1 MLDQK
6 KITLVLK
13 IEELDEANDAFELAL
28 FEIKNWLKSKP
39 LLHLTAKSKLKR
51 LEELKT
57 IEHYFV
63 ESQNELIFESF
74 PKEKVEQFSVT
85 QWWKT
90 FQSFQ
95 TKWYKLVFDAIS
107 PSELIDLISFYF
119 YQKIIFCELIQL
131 QGVTNEEVVF
141 GVESDWMVLEQGFQK
156 IEKLGLNSFTEIQKN
171 EMHFEHRFL
180 LELKRLSLLPKYLKN
195 QD

>member
-1 MLDQK
+1 MSEVKVKL
-6 KITLVLK
+6 ILK

-28 FEIKNWLKSKP
+28 FEIKNWLKTKP
-39 LLHLTAKSKLKR
+39 LLQLTAKSKLKR

-63 ESQNELIFESF
+63 ESKKEVIFESF
-74 PKEKVEQFSVT
+74 PKEKVAQFTIT
-85 QWWKT
+85 QWWKSV
-90 FQSFQ
+90 QLFQ
-95 TKWYKLVFDAIS
+95 TNWYKMVFDATS
-107 PSELIDLISFYF
+107 PSELIGLISFYF
-119 YQKIIFCELIQL
+119 YQKNIFCEIIQL
-131 QGVTNEEVVF
+131 QEIISDEVVF

-156 IEKLGLNSFTEIQKN
+156 VEKRVLNSFNDIQKN
-171 EMHFEHRFL
+171 EKHFDQKFL

>member
-1 MLDQK
+1 MSEEKVKL
-6 KITLVLK
+6 ILK

-28 FEIKNWLKSKP
+28 FDIKNWLKTKP
-39 LLHLTAKSKLKR
+39 LLQLTAKSKLKR

-57 IEHYFV
+57 IEHFFL
-63 ESQNELIFESF
+63 ESQKEAIFESF
-74 PKEKVEQFSVT
+74 PKEKVVLFSMKE
-85 QWWKT
+85 WWKS

-95 TKWYKLVFDAIS
+95 TKWYKMVFDAVS

-119 YQKIIFCELIQL
+119 YQKNIFCEIIQL
-131 QGVTNEEVVF
+131 QGVTNNEVVF

-156 IEKLGLNSFTEIQKN
+156 VEKLGLISFKDIQKN
-171 EMHFEHRFL
+171 EKHFNQKFL

>member
-1 MLDQK
+1 MSEEKVKL
-6 KITLVLK
+6 ILT

-28 FEIKNWLKSKP
+28 FDIKNWLKTKP

-57 IEHYFV
+57 IEHFFV
-63 ESQNELIFESF
+63 ESQKEAIFESF
-74 PKEKVEQFSVT
+74 PKEKVVLFSMT
-85 QWWKT
+85 EWWKS
-90 FQSFQ
+90 FQLFQ
-95 TKWYKLVFDAIS
+95 TKWYKLVFDSSS
-107 PSELIDLISFYF
+107 PSELMDLISFYF
-119 YQKIIFCELIQL
+119 YQKNIFCEIIQL
-131 QGVTNEEVVF
+131 QGITNNEVVF

-156 IEKLGLNSFTEIQKN
+156 VEKLCLNLFKDIQKN
-171 EMHFEHRFL
+171 EKHFDQKFL

>member
-1 MLDQK
+1 MSEEKVKL
-6 KITLVLK
+6 ILS
-13 IEELDEANDAFELAL
+13 IEELDDANDAFELAL
-28 FEIKNWLKSKP
+28 FEIKNWLKTKP
-39 LLHLTAKSKLKR
+39 LLQLTAKAKLKR

-57 IEHYFV
+57 IEHFFV
-63 ESQNELIFESF
+63 ESQKVAIFESF
-74 PKEKVEQFSVT
+74 PKDKVAQFSMT
-85 QWWKT
+85 QWWKS

-95 TKWYKLVFDAIS
+95 TKWYKMVFDAVS

-119 YQKIIFCELIQL
+119 YQKNIFCKSIQL
-131 QGVTNEEVVF
+131 QEITCNEVVF

-156 IEKLGLNSFTEIQKN
+156 VEKLDLNSFNEIQKN
-171 EMHFEHRFL
+171 EMHFEQRFL

>member
-1 MLDQK
+1 MSEEKVKL
-6 KITLVLK
+6 ILK

-28 FEIKNWLKSKP
+28 FEIKNWLKTKP
-39 LLHLTAKSKLKR
+39 LLQLTVKSKLKR

-63 ESQNELIFESF
+63 ESKKEVIFESF
-74 PKEKVEQFSVT
+74 PKEKVVQFTIT
-85 QWWKT
+85 QWWKSV
-90 FQSFQ
+90 QLFQ
-95 TKWYKLVFDAIS
+95 TNWYKMVFDATS
-107 PSELIDLISFYF
+107 PSELIGLISFYF
-119 YQKIIFCELIQL
+119 YQKNIFCEIIQL
-131 QGVTNEEVVF
+131 QEIISDEVVF

-156 IEKLGLNSFTEIQKN
+156 VEKRVLNSFNDIQKN
-171 EMHFEHRFL
+171 EKHFDQKFL

>member
-1 MLDQK
+1 MSEEK
-6 KITLVLK
+6 VKIILS

-28 FEIKNWLKSKP
+28 FEIKSWLKTKP

-57 IEHYFV
+57 IEHFFV
-63 ESQNELIFESF
+63 ESQKEAIFESF
-74 PKEKVEQFSVT
+74 PKEKVVQFSIR
-85 QWWKT
+85 QWWKS

-95 TKWYKLVFDAIS
+95 TKWYKMVFDAGS
-107 PSELIDLISFYF
+107 PSELIELISFYF
-119 YQKIIFCELIQL
+119 YQKNSFCEIIEL
-131 QGVTNEEVVF
+131 QEITSDEVVF
-141 GVESDWMVLEQGFQK
+141 GIESDWMVLEQGFQK
-156 IEKLGLNSFTEIQKN
+156 VEKLGLNSFKDIQKN
-171 EMHFEHRFL
+171 EKHFDQKFL